1 MNFSKAVIALVA
13 IWSVGVISS
22 VGAQAPKPATAA
34 AGSSPVA
41 KSVWDGAFTEAQ
53 AKRGAEAYEKNCA
66 ECHQQEL
73 GGDGF
78 APALAG
84 ADFLNAWNGLS
95 VGDLYDRIRVSMPPG
110 KESSVPNQ
118 EKIDTVAYILQ
129 FNKFPA
135 GQAEL
140 VPQVEVTK
148 QIKFEATK
156 PGK

>member
-1 MNFSKAVIALVA
+1 MNFRKAVIALVA
-13 IWSVGVISS
+13 VWSLGVIAS
-22 VGAQAPKPATAA
+22 VGAQAEKPAQA
-34 AGSSPVA
+34 AGGVP
-41 KSVWDGAFTEAQ
+41 KSVWDGAYTEAQ
-53 AKRGAEAYEKNCA
+53 AKRGEEAYVKNCS

-73 GGDGF
+73 SGDGF

-84 ADFLNAWNGLS
+84 ADFMNAWNGLS

-110 KESSVPNQ
+110 KETSVPNQ
-118 EKIDTVAYILQ
+118 AKIDAVAYILH

-135 GQAEL
+135 GETEL

-156 PGK
+156 PGR